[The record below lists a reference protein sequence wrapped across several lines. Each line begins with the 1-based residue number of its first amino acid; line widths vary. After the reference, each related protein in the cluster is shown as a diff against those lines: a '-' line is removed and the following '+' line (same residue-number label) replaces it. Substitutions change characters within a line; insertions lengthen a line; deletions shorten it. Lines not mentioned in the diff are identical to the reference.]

1 MITIS
6 SIMEKAF
13 LLGILLVPF
22 GVFAQSSNYP
32 SAWTLENCIAFAKQ
46 NNISINSLRLSK
58 NSAQQDLLQAK
69 EAKYPNLNGTFSQ
82 GLFAVNGKNG
92 LNVNGAQSQSIGA
105 NSSMT
110 LYHDHYIKNNEM
122 SKNLLLQM
130 SDLSVKEA
138 ENNISVSIAQAFLNI
153 LMMKENI
160 VSIESLLQTS
170 EIQLKQ
176 GSQLYNA
183 GSISKLQYL
192 QLEIQFA
199 QDQFNLVQAQNSLRS
214 DVLNLKQLLQLPS
227 DYDLQISSPE
237 NITVS
242 AGIRSLG
249 EIQNTAQNSRPEI
262 KYSELNVQNAE
273 TGLKMAQASIKP
285 TLNLVGNISTGYNFG
300 NGGYLNQ
307 LGNNFYLP
315 VGLSLG
321 IPIYNNRIY
330 KTSIEKSKIE
340 IDQAHLNLKNTQL
353 TLNQQI
359 EQAYIS
365 LQNSVSQYESA
376 QKQFDLNRQS
386 LDIVNAEMKIGSI
399 NYVQLQQQR
408 LLYIQALQNYLQA
421 KYSAVLNRQIYEFYS
436 TNQITLQ

>member
-1 MITIS
+1 
-6 SIMEKAF
+6 
-13 LLGILLVPF
+13 
-22 GVFAQSSNYP
+22 
-32 SAWTLENCIAFAKQ
+32 
-46 NNISINSLRLSK
+46 
-58 NSAQQDLLQAK
+58 
-69 EAKYPNLNGTFSQ
+69 
-82 GLFAVNGKNG
+82 
-92 LNVNGAQSQSIGA
+92 
-105 NSSMT
+105 
-110 LYHDHYIKNNEM
+110 
-122 SKNLLLQM
+122 
-130 SDLSVKEA
+130 
-138 ENNISVSIAQAFLNI
+138 
-153 LMMKENI
+153 
-160 VSIESLLQTS
+160 
-170 EIQLKQ
+170 
-176 GSQLYNA
+176 
-183 GSISKLQYL
+183 
-192 QLEIQFA
+192 
-199 QDQFNLVQAQNSLRS
+199 
-214 DVLNLKQLLQLPS
+214 
-227 DYDLQISSPE
+227 
-237 NITVS
+237 
-242 AGIRSLG
+242 
-249 EIQNTAQNSRPEI
+249 
-262 KYSELNVQNAE
+262 
-273 TGLKMAQASIKP
+273 MAQASIKP

-353 TLNQQI
+353 ILNQQI